1 MKLSSELSAFSKRI
15 KYSFNNPELLV
26 RALTHS
32 SFSSATRP
40 DNQRLE
46 FLGDR
51 VLGLVIAQTLLEK
64 DISASEG
71 VLAPRFNAMVRKE
84 TCAEIA
90 REINLGEVLKL
101 GNSEMA
107 SGGRKKTSYIGRHNG
122 SIDSRHLS

>member
-51 VLGLVIAQTLLEK
+51 VLGLVIAQSLLEK

-107 SGGRKKTSYIGRHNG
+107 SGGRKKQAI
-122 SIDSRHLS
+122 L